1 MTDNEESSSKSMKIE
16 EKYIK
21 IDKDQ
26 EKIIKKMKYG
36 PKKIID
42 EYLIKETI
50 GK

>member
-1 MTDNEESSSKSMKIE
+1 MTDNEENSSKSMKIE

-36 PKKIID
+36 PKKNNR
-42 EYLIKETI
+42 
-50 GK
+50 